1 VDDGEEQ
8 ETDDKGLGNPEQGS
22 EKPVCAADGGILYR
36 IVDNVA
42 YEREQQEGDQETDT
56 DADNLYGK
64 SADVQVTC
72 DKVADDIRGK
82 IGSQQACY
90 PGNQF
95 KDALQKTMPQ
105 PKQGEYR
112 DDDAADNINPDH
124 L

>member
-1 VDDGEEQ
+1 MPD
-8 ETDDKGLGNPEQGS
+8 
-22 EKPVCAADGGILYR
+22 
-36 IVDNVA
+36 
-42 YEREQQEGDQETDT
+42 EREKQEGNQES
-56 DADNLYGK
+56 DADADDFYGQ
-64 SADVQVTC
+64 SVNFQVC
-72 DKVADDIRGK
+72 GDKIPDDIRGK

-112 DDDAADNINPDH
+112 DDDTADNINPDH